1 MGQSAH
7 ADLALPFYV
16 LYDLRIVCSHL
27 LSSEKRAK
35 MMQSV
40 NSRLGLDSDNRNL
53 ELTYDELLNALSQ
66 SILRIQGCL
75 E

>member
-1 MGQSAH
+1 
-7 ADLALPFYV
+7 
-16 LYDLRIVCSHL
+16 
-27 LSSEKRAK
+27 
-35 MMQSV
+35 MQSV